1 LDSAYNRVENEYEA
15 LKKQNDDS
23 RDVVNIL
30 RRALNKFEGNQEMI
44 SDQLEGLYY
53 GVVMLEGYTNHSELN
68 PRQR

>member
-1 LDSAYNRVENEYEA
+1 MDSAYNRVENEYEA
-15 LKKQNDDS
+15 LKKQNNDS

-68 PRQR
+68 PQQR

>member
-1 LDSAYNRVENEYEA
+1 MDSAYNRVENEYEA